1 MRENKKVPDNEKS
14 NQILNDVLEELHQK
28 EIKRRSRGINE
39 TVTTVSIIELD
50 RSISISQKDVEIILV
65 KKYAC

>member
-50 RSISISQKDVEIILV
+50 RSISISQNDVEIILV

>member
-39 TVTTVSIIELD
+39 TVTSVNN
-50 RSISISQKDVEIILV
+50 RVRQKHFDFT
-65 KKYAC
+65 KRCRDYFG